1 MKKIYVDTD
10 IIFDLFL
17 ERKPYF
23 ESAFVT
29 FQLAA
34 EGKINLYISSLCFT
48 NLFYVMRK
56 KLKREQVIDYLKKL
70 NSIVNVL
77 AVDERIISSAIQSD
91 FNDFEDAAQ
100 YFTAKEN
107 GMEVLLT
114 RNIEDYKV
122 EDISIMTAEEF
133 LKIL

>member
-1 MKKIYVDTD
+1 
-10 IIFDLFL
+10 
-17 ERKPYF
+17 
-23 ESAFVT
+23 
-29 FQLAA
+29 
-34 EGKINLYISSLCFT
+34 
-48 NLFYVMRK
+48 MRK

-91 FNDFEDAAQ
+91 FNDFEDAVQ

>member
-17 ERKPYF
+17 ERKPFY

-29 FQLAA
+29 FQLA
-34 EGKINLYISSLCFT
+34 EDGKIDLYISSLCFT

-56 KLKREQVIDYLKKL
+56 KLRREQVLEYLNKL
-70 NSIVNVL
+70 NSIVTVL
-77 AVDERIISSAIQSD
+77 AVDGIIINNAIDSD
-91 FNDFEDAAQ
+91 FNDFEDAVQ
-100 YFTAKEN
+100 YFTAMEN

-114 RNIEDYKV
+114 RNTKDFKV
-122 EDISIMTAEEF
+122 KDISVMTADEF
-133 LKIL
+133 LKVL